1 MLCVWRLVVSQQ
13 RVQGR
18 TSQAATG
25 QALATLQAHLL
36 ALQLEATRAAV
47 AFEVQ
52 AVASQ
57 RQVTACHIQA
67 PDHPQL
73 AVAALA
79 VGVQAACKSSRV
91 MVKGVIT

>member
-1 MLCVWRLVVSQQ
+1 MIANRPREDRERTSK
-13 RVQGR
+13 GA
-18 TSQAATG
+18 TSQALA
-25 QALATLQAHLL
+25 ALQTDLL
-36 ALQLEATRAAV
+36 APKFEATRAAV

-67 PDHPQL
+67 PDRPQL

-79 VGVQAACKSSRV
+79 VLV
-91 MVKGVIT
+91 